1 MFWAIGDNEY
11 LSSNLGYAENKR
23 YITIEELF
31 SYSHADVTCE
41 NALNE
46 KIITTSSLPDYKK
59 YSRNVIDEN
68 ATSVMDDK
76 RSSDLATSSFNPLY
90 LVIILQIVLIA
101 SLIACCY
108 IFLIRKRKLKFRWI
122 GIILFL
128 GT

>member
-1 MFWAIGDNEY
+1 MFWAIGDNAY
-11 LSSNLGYAENKR
+11 LSSNLGCAENKR

-31 SYSHADVTCE
+31 SFSHADVTCE

-90 LVIILQIVLIA
+90 LVIIL
-101 SLIACCY
+101 IACCY